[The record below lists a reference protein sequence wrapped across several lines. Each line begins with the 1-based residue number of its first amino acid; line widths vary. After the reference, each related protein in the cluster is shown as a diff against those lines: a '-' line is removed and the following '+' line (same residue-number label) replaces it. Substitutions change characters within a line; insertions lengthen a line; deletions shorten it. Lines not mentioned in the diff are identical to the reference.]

1 MFLSFMQNFDIS
13 VVHWQEVLAA
23 VTGLIVFGI
32 GGFKVLKSIFTSI
45 SCANKSV
52 TEFLDL
58 IPELKR
64 VTAEFKPNGGNSL
77 RDVMNRMENSLNHT
91 EQKIRIIS
99 SSLGMAYFEANSKG
113 EYTFV
118 SKKWMEV
125 TDFTFEQ
132 AVGSGWLSIV
142 DKDMRRE
149 MKEEWLSCIDQ
160 KREFHFNTILN
171 NETYQPVSIVAWPI
185 KNMDGSIEKFFGI
198 LLL

>member
-1 MFLSFMQNFDIS
+1 MFLSFIQNFNIS
-13 VVHWQEVLAA
+13 VIHWQEVLAA

-32 GGFKVLKSIFTSI
+32 GGFKVLKSIFASI

-58 IPELKR
+58 IPELKK

-99 SSLGMAYFEANSKG
+99 SCLGMAYFEANSKG
-113 EYTFV
+113 EYTLV

-142 DKDMRRE
+142 DKDMRKE
-149 MKEEWLSCIDQ
+149 MKEEWLS
-160 KREFHFNTILN
+160 
-171 NETYQPVSIVAWPI
+171 
-185 KNMDGSIEKFFGI
+185 
-198 LLL
+198 

>member
-1 MFLSFMQNFDIS
+1 MFLSFIQNFDIS
-13 VVHWQEVLAA
+13 VIHWQEVLAA
-23 VTGLIVFGI
+23 VTGLIVFSI
-32 GGFKVLKSIFTSI
+32 GGFKVLKSIYASI
-45 SCANKSV
+45 SSANKSV

>member
-1 MFLSFMQNFDIS
+1 MFLSFIQDFDIS
-13 VVHWQEVLAA
+13 VLHWQEVLAA
-23 VTGLIVFGI
+23 ITGLLVFAI
-32 GGFKVLKSIFTSI
+32 GGFKVLKSIFASI

-64 VTAEFKPNGGNSL
+64 VTSEFKPNGGNSL

-99 SSLGMAYFEANSKG
+99 SSLGIAYFEANSKG

-118 SKKWMEV
+118 SKKWMDI

-142 DKDMRRE
+142 DKDMRKE

-160 KREFHFNTILN
+160 KREFHFNTALN
-171 NETYQPVSIVAWPI
+171 TEGYKAVSIVAWPI

>member
-1 MFLSFMQNFDIS
+1 MFLSFIQNFDIS
-13 VVHWQEVLAA
+13 VIHWQEVLAA
-23 VTGLIVFGI
+23 VTGLIVFSI
-32 GGFKVLKSIFTSI
+32 GGFKVLKSIYASI

>member
-1 MFLSFMQNFDIS
+1 MFLSFIQNFDIS
-13 VVHWQEVLAA
+13 VIHWQEVLAA

-32 GGFKVLKSIFTSI
+32 GGFKVLKSIFASI

-99 SSLGMAYFEANSKG
+99 SCLGMAYFEANSKG

-118 SKKWMEV
+118 SKKWMDV

-142 DKDMRRE
+142 DKDMRKD
-149 MKEEWLSCIDQ
+149 MKDEWLSCIDQ
-160 KREFHFNTILN
+160 KREFHFDTALNT
-171 NETYQPVSIVAWPI
+171 EDCKSVSIVAWPI

>member
-1 MFLSFMQNFDIS
+1 
-13 VVHWQEVLAA
+13 
-23 VTGLIVFGI
+23 
-32 GGFKVLKSIFTSI
+32 
-45 SCANKSV
+45 
-52 TEFLDL
+52 
-58 IPELKR
+58 
-64 VTAEFKPNGGNSL
+64 
-77 RDVMNRMENSLNHT
+77 
-91 EQKIRIIS
+91 
-99 SSLGMAYFEANSKG
+99 MAYFEANSKG